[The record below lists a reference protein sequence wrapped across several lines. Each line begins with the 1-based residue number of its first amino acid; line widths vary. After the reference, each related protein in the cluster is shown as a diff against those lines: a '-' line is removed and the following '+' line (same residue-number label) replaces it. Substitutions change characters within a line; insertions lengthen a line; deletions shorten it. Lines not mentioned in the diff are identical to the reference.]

1 MTDVFSRLAP
11 YIQDYIYASRWTEL
25 RDIQTSACRV
35 VFDSDN
41 NLLLSSGTASGKT
54 EAAFLPVLTE
64 LYRQP
69 SASVG
74 VLYISPLKA
83 LINDQFK
90 RLEYLLQESGLPV
103 CKWHGDAS
111 AADKNRLL
119 KHPQGILQITPESLE
134 SLLIRKR
141 GACLKL
147 FSDLRFVIID
157 EVHYFMRDVRGV
169 QVLCLLERLQRITG
183 QIPRR
188 IGLSATLGDLE
199 EAKKWLDS
207 GTQRACTAVSGTGGR
222 QKIRLFVERFQKTQD
237 DPQGGSENSGEAEH
251 FKYLYKMTLD
261 QKTIIFTNSREETES
276 VLAHL
281 RQLALKY
288 KTPDVYR
295 VHHGNI
301 SAVLR
306 EQAEDEMK
314 NSEEKLVTGATVTLE
329 LGIDIGSLDQ
339 VVQIGAPA
347 TVSSF
352 AQRLGRCGR
361 RGQIPQILFTFVD
374 DVHTTAADKL
384 GPMNWSFLRMIAI
397 IELYTKQK
405 WIEPLTP
412 GAYPY
417 SLLYHQ
423 TMSYLLSSGETP
435 AKKLFDDILSLSP
448 FRKIPKEDYALL
460 LRHLLAIG
468 QLQKMEDG
476 GLIIGPAG
484 EKVVNDYHF
493 LSVFLVPEYY
503 LVKDENRAIGTVDK
517 IYPPETRFALAGR
530 TWETVEV
537 NQKAKVI
544 FVKLVPGVST
554 VDWDVDF
561 QAELHTVLVRKMKQI
576 LQSGE
581 TFPYLS
587 QSCCERLAE
596 LRYLAKNAGIL
607 TNRVTQLSELKYAVF
622 PWIGTRQLYTLH
634 FLLRQ
639 RGFQSKILW
648 RTCVYLEVTF
658 SAKQK
663 NPAAYLDA
671 AIQEILASD
680 PDLSTLPLPEKAQ
693 LEHKYNEYIPQEL
706 LRKQFLFDFLD
717 PAGLKSDMQEPN
729 SLDFNC

>member
-25 RDIQTSACRV
+25 RDIQISACRV
-35 VFDSDN
+35 VFDSDD

-64 LYRQP
+64 LYRKP

-314 NSEEKLVTGATVTLE
+314 NSEEKLVTGATVTAGARHRYRFSGSGSADRSPGNRIQLCPAPGPLRKERTDSADPVYVCRRRPYHRRRQAGTDELE
-329 LGIDIGSLDQ
+329 LSADDRHNRIIYKTKMDRTSDAWR
-339 VVQIGAPA
+339 VSVFAA
-347 TVSSF
+347 VSS
-352 AQRLGRCGR
+352 
-361 RGQIPQILFTFVD
+361 D
-374 DVHTTAADKL
+374 D
-384 GPMNWSFLRMIAI
+384 
-397 IELYTKQK
+397 ELS
-405 WIEPLTP
+405 
-412 GAYPY
+412 A
-417 SLLYHQ
+417 
-423 TMSYLLSSGETP
+423 
-435 AKKLFDDILSLSP
+435 
-448 FRKIPKEDYALL
+448 
-460 LRHLLAIG
+460 
-468 QLQKMEDG
+468 
-476 GLIIGPAG
+476 
-484 EKVVNDYHF
+484 
-493 LSVFLVPEYY
+493 VFWR
-503 LVKDENRAIGTVDK
+503 NAR
-517 IYPPETRFALAGR
+517 
-530 TWETVEV
+530 
-537 NQKAKVI
+537 QKA
-544 FVKLVPGVST
+544 F
-554 VDWDVDF
+554 
-561 QAELHTVLVRKMKQI
+561 
-576 LQSGE
+576 
-581 TFPYLS
+581 
-587 QSCCERLAE
+587 
-596 LRYLAKNAGIL
+596 
-607 TNRVTQLSELKYAVF
+607 
-622 PWIGTRQLYTLH
+622 
-634 FLLRQ
+634 
-639 RGFQSKILW
+639 
-648 RTCVYLEVTF
+648 
-658 SAKQK
+658 
-663 NPAAYLDA
+663 
-671 AIQEILASD
+671 
-680 PDLSTLPLPEKAQ
+680 
-693 LEHKYNEYIPQEL
+693 
-706 LRKQFLFDFLD
+706 
-717 PAGLKSDMQEPN
+717 
-729 SLDFNC
+729 